1 MISYLPRPLPEMVED
16 FNQMLGKAVSGWRK
30 GAGMSQASLADALG
44 TQQATVSKLEHGSYK
59 ISVSQLSG
67 ILGACGLSF
76 RDVAADLD
84 AINTHESQPLW
95 ERVYE

>member
-1 MISYLPRPLPEMVED
+1 
-16 FNQMLGKAVSGWRK
+16 
-30 GAGMSQASLADALG
+30 MSQAALADALG

-76 RDVAADLD
+76 SDVAADLD
-84 AINTHESQPLW
+84 AINYHEPQPLW